1 MQHHYDLSGLVTHER
16 FDFKGNLLEVTRR
29 LASAYDAPVIDWSE
43 GSPTSGLEEEA
54 FRKVTEYDA
63 LSRMTRLYNWHNTPG
78 RVAVYE
84 PRYNRRGLLE
94 GEALV
99 MRAARTESGYV
110 GGERT
115 EAISEVA
122 YNEKGQRERI
132 RHGNSTITR
141 YDYDPKTFRL
151 TQLRTTRP
159 GYDPD
164 FPRYRSGL
172 ADDRVLQ
179 QLSYAYDPV
188 GNITEIYDEAYEPV
202 FFKNQEVRP
211 RSRYTYDALYRL
223 IESEGR
229 ENYHANRALVN
240 SRTNHSR

>member
-1 MQHHYDLSGLVTHER
+1 MTHER

-164 FPRYRSGL
+164 FPSTVRGLPMIGCCSSFLTPTTLSATSRKFMTRPTSRSFQKSRGL
-172 ADDRVLQ
+172 ASQPLHLR
-179 QLSYAYDPV
+179 
-188 GNITEIYDEAYEPV
+188 
-202 FFKNQEVRP
+202 
-211 RSRYTYDALYRL
+211 
-223 IESEGR
+223 
-229 ENYHANRALVN
+229 RAL
-240 SRTNHSR
+240 STDRIRRP